1 MDLRLR
7 PLSRLAC
14 AGALAALPA
23 ALVPPPGPVGPT
35 PSAAAAVRQD
45 REAEVAAS
53 YRKLADAQDET
64 ALAAVWREHPDLVL
78 VTIDQDLEGS
88 LALREQSATPDE
100 AAVAAMH
107 ARALFGAR
115 AAVAAGLHPILADY
129 AASFAGW
136 DAAQQKQFRAGQQA
150 FGRARAAA
158 KGGQHEQALDAAN
171 ECAALAEPLGD
182 CWGTAMGFGAAGQAL
197 AALSRHEEALVALG
211 RARTLHHDLGLS
223 GSEYGNLKA
232 MIEAAQ
238 SLGRTARVAELARQ
252 GAALGRALGDQD
264 GAAKLEK
271 LTRSK

>member
-1 MDLRLR
+1 MNLNLR
-7 PLSRLAC
+7 PLSRFAC

-23 ALVPPPGPVGPT
+23 AIVPPEPAALAPAV
-35 PSAAAAVRQD
+35 AAAVRQD

-53 YRKLADAQDET
+53 YKKLADAQDEA

-88 LALREQSATPDE
+88 LSLREKSATPDE
-100 AAVAAMH
+100 AAIAAMH

-136 DAAQQKQFRAGQQA
+136 DADQQKQFRAGQQA
-150 FGRARAAA
+150 FGKSRAAA
-158 KGGQHEQALDAAN
+158 KAGKHEDALAAAN

-182 CWGTAMGFGAAGQAL
+182 AWGTAMGFSAAGQAL
-197 AALSRHEEALVALG
+197 AALGRHEEALVALG

-223 GSEYGNLKA
+223 GSEYGNLKE
-232 MIEAAQ
+232 MVKAAQ
-238 SLGRTARVAELARQ
+238 SLGRAARVAELARQ
-252 GAALGRALGDQD
+252 GAALGRALGDEQ
-264 GAAKLEK
+264 GAAELDQ
-271 LTRSK
+271 LARSK